1 MFPSKVMKF
10 QGLYTAIVTPFAGAR
25 VDEEAFRMLVEE
37 QVAAGVAGLWPWV
50 LREIPHVDL

>member
-37 QVAAGVAGLWPWV
+37 QVAA
-50 LREIPHVDL
+50 RSKKD